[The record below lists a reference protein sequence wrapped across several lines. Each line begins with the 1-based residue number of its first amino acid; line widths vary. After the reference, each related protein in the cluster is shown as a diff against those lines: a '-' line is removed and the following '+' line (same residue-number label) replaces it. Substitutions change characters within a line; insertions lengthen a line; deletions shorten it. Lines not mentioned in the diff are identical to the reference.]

1 VQPAKSLQ
9 QSTPLTESPTAV
21 SSPPPSRGSALEVF
35 KVAAGLGLT
44 SFGGPVAHLGYF
56 RREYVERRKWLD
68 EQTYA
73 ELIGL
78 CQSLPGPA
86 SSQLG
91 IAIGTR
97 RAGGLGGL
105 AAWVGFTLP
114 SAIALVVFAGI
125 ASSIDLAQAGWV
137 HGLKIAAV
145 AVVALAVYQMAKS
158 LTPDWTR
165 RAMAV
170 LAAAAA
176 LLLTTPFAQVVI
188 IGIGALVG
196 LLLLAPPRPTATGDE
211 PSPISRRVGVVAL
224 AAFFALLVLLPIAH
238 AADGQAAAMV
248 DSFYRD
254 GALVFGGGH
263 VVLPLLHTSVVD
275 TGWVSNDQFLA
286 GYGAAQA
293 VPGPLFSFAAYLGA
307 IQTPAPNGVPGAVI
321 ALLAI
326 YLPSFLLI
334 FGTLPF
340 WHWLRRSPSFGKALA
355 GTNAVVVGILVAALY
370 TPIWTSAITGVLD
383 VVVAALA
390 LLALLTGRVPP
401 IVVVVACA
409 IVGQVMTLL
418 I

>member
-1 VQPAKSLQ
+1 
-9 QSTPLTESPTAV
+9 
-21 SSPPPSRGSALEVF
+21 
-35 KVAAGLGLT
+35 
-44 SFGGPVAHLGYF
+44 
-56 RREYVERRKWLD
+56 
-68 EQTYA
+68 
-73 ELIGL
+73 
-78 CQSLPGPA
+78 
-86 SSQLG
+86 
-91 IAIGTR
+91 
-97 RAGGLGGL
+97 
-105 AAWVGFTLP
+105 
-114 SAIALVVFAGI
+114 
-125 ASSIDLAQAGWV
+125 
-137 HGLKIAAV
+137 
-145 AVVALAVYQMAKS
+145 
-158 LTPDWTR
+158 
-165 RAMAV
+165 
-170 LAAAAA
+170 
-176 LLLTTPFAQVVI
+176 
-188 IGIGALVG
+188 VG
-196 LLLLAPPRPTATGDE
+196 LLLIAPPSPTATGDE

-224 AAFFALLVLLPIAH
+224 AAFFALLLLLPIWH

-307 IQTPAPNGVPGAVI
+307 VQTPAPNGVPGAVI

-355 GTNAVVVGILVAALY
+355 GTNAVVVGILLAALY

-383 VVVAALA
+383 VAVAALA
-390 LLALLTGRVPP
+390 LLALMTGRVPP
-401 IVVVVACA
+401 IAVVVACA
-409 IVGQVMTLL
+409 IVGQLMTLL

>member
-1 VQPAKSLQ
+1 MQPAKSLQ
-9 QSTPLTESPTAV
+9 PSTPLPDPAAQAATRAAQ
-21 SSPPPSRGSALEVF
+21 RGSALEVF
-35 KVAAGLGLT
+35 RVAAGLGLT

-114 SAIALVVFAGI
+114 SAIALVIFAAF
-125 ASSIDLAQAGWV
+125 ASAADLSQAGWV

-145 AVVALAVYQMAKS
+145 SVVALAVYQMAKR

-170 LAAAAA
+170 AAAAAA
-176 LLLTTPFAQVVI
+176 LLLTTPFAQVAI
-188 IGIGALVG
+188 IGAGALAG
-196 LLLLAPPRPTATGDE
+196 LLILAPPQSTASDDE
-211 PSPISRRVGVVAL
+211 PSPISRRVGIVAL
-224 AAFFALLVLLPIAH
+224 VTFFCLLVLLPIAH
-238 AADGQAAAMV
+238 AADGQVAATV

-307 IQTPAPNGVPGAVI
+307 IQAPAPNGVPGA
-321 ALLAI
+321 ALALIAI

-340 WHWLRRSPSFGKALA
+340 WHSLRRSPSFGKALA

-383 VVVAALA
+383 VVVAAVA
-390 LLALLTGRVPP
+390 LLALMTGRVPP
-401 IVVVVACA
+401 IFAVVACA
-409 IVGQVMTLL
+409 IVGQLMTLL
-418 I
+418 T

>member
-1 VQPAKSLQ
+1 
-9 QSTPLTESPTAV
+9 
-21 SSPPPSRGSALEVF
+21 
-35 KVAAGLGLT
+35 
-44 SFGGPVAHLGYF
+44 
-56 RREYVERRKWLD
+56 
-68 EQTYA
+68 
-73 ELIGL
+73 
-78 CQSLPGPA
+78 LPGPA

-114 SAIALVVFAGI
+114 SAIALVIFAAF
-125 ASSIDLAQAGWV
+125 ASTVDLSQAGWV

-145 AVVALAVYQMAKS
+145 AVVALAVYQMALR

-165 RAMAV
+165 RVMAA

-176 LLLTTPFAQVVI
+176 LLLTTPFAQVAI
-188 IGIGALVG
+188 IGAGALVG
-196 LLLLAPPRPTATGDE
+196 LVLLKPPPPSNTGDGR
-211 PSPISRRVGVVAL
+211 SPISRGIGIAAL
-224 AAFFALLVLLPIAH
+224 VTFFALIVLLPIAR
-238 AADGQAAAMV
+238 AADGQVAAMV

-307 IQTPAPNGVPGAVI
+307 IQTPAPNGIPGAVI
-321 ALLAI
+321 ALVAI

-355 GTNAVVVGILVAALY
+355 GTNAVVVGLLLAALY

-383 VVVAALA
+383 VVVAAVALA
-390 LLALLTGRVPP
+390 ALATGRVPP

-409 IVGQVMTLL
+409 IVGELMTLL
-418 I
+418 L

>member
-1 VQPAKSLQ
+1 
-9 QSTPLTESPTAV
+9 
-21 SSPPPSRGSALEVF
+21 
-35 KVAAGLGLT
+35 
-44 SFGGPVAHLGYF
+44 
-56 RREYVERRKWLD
+56 
-68 EQTYA
+68 
-73 ELIGL
+73 
-78 CQSLPGPA
+78 
-86 SSQLG
+86 
-91 IAIGTR
+91 
-97 RAGGLGGL
+97 
-105 AAWVGFTLP
+105 
-114 SAIALVVFAGI
+114 
-125 ASSIDLAQAGWV
+125 
-137 HGLKIAAV
+137 
-145 AVVALAVYQMAKS
+145 MAKR

-170 LAAAAA
+170 AATVAA
-176 LLLTTPFAQVVI
+176 LLLTTPFAQVAI
-188 IGIGALVG
+188 IGVGAVVG
-196 LLLLAPPRPTATGDE
+196 LLILAPPPSTSSSDE
-211 PSPISRRVGVVAL
+211 QSPISRRVGLIAL
-224 AAFFALLVLLPIAH
+224 ATFFALLIVLPLAR
-238 AADGQAAAMV
+238 AADGQVAAMV

-293 VPGPLFSFAAYLGA
+293 VPGPLFSFSAYLGA
-307 IQTPAPNGVPGAVI
+307 IQAPMPNGVPGAAI
-321 ALLAI
+321 ALIAI

-383 VVVAALA
+383 VAVAAVA
-390 LLALLTGRVPP
+390 LLALMTGRVPP

-409 IVGQVMTLL
+409 IVGELMTLL